1 MSSSIRRRPRVG
13 KLGPE
18 EAIYHIHTLPLFRG
32 EGKWMGVNKPGRRN
46 TRKLSYIV
54 QRETRKFFFNGRAL
68 SGVRSVLRPGNEP
81 PPRLL
86 WLRLLGEKNE
96 KKKEKEEEEEEEST
110 KIALYL
116 SFNIISGS
124 YGNLSIDTL

>member
-18 EAIYHIHTLPLFRG
+18 EAIYHSHTLPLFRD
-32 EGKWMGVNKPGRRN
+32 EGKWMGVNKRGRRN

-81 PPRLL
+81 PACSACVCSVKRT
-86 WLRLLGEKNE
+86 E
-96 KKKEKEEEEEEEST
+96 KKERRKKDEESVR
-110 KIALYL
+110 KLLCISRSI
-116 SFNIISGS
+116 SFQVPTVIF
-124 YGNLSIDTL
+124 L